1 MEQEQPKKSA
11 RKTDGNIRRGE
22 ELLAVLTEIL
32 NDNSKVLERL
42 DAIDEKLNRALPP
55 SPGRFTRM

>member
-1 MEQEQPKKSA
+1 MDNAKNTNKNKVKK
-11 RKTDGNIRRGE
+11 GE

-42 DAIDEKLNRALPP
+42 ANIEEMLTRALPP
-55 SPGRFTRM
+55 NPGRFTRC